1 MPLSGRTLSAPDFW
15 TWDVL
20 MGVADEQV
28 KQVRSSKF
36 APGHQ
41 ACQKQVGNGVFGL
54 CNCIVGLHDEVTG
67 KRPPSF
73 LANSPDVLERAGE
86 HFAERISAVVH
97 LLASPMNCGAPSVG
111 NGRCDDHARPMC
123 RLQGLRTSVKAP
135 PRPSELGP
143 VHRIYND
150 AENVLSML
158 RGVTQGPIDAPVF
171 VLLSIMRA

>member
-1 MPLSGRTLSAPDFW
+1 
-15 TWDVL
+15 

-41 ACQKQVGNGVFGL
+41 ACKKQVGNGVFGL
-54 CNCIVGLHDEVTG
+54 CNRIVGLHDEVTG
-67 KRPPSF
+67 KRPTSF
-73 LANSPDVLERAGE
+73 LANSRDVLERPGE
-86 HFAERISAVVH
+86 HFAERISAMVH
-97 LLASPMNCGAPSVG
+97 LLASPMNCGAESVG
-111 NGRCDDHARPMC
+111 NGRCDDHARPMR

-143 VHRIYND
+143 VHRINTD